1 MTNAVPSHG
10 LARLEGLI
18 AFLLPMLMVP
28 SVVAAP
34 NVQPFSAQP
43 QLKLVRRGRGVVH
56 SSNTRFYGV
65 LRDETFIS
73 MTSIREFAEAAGV
86 FKMEIRNAGLSQACK
101 VQGGKSKK
109 KTTTMLFSSPDRQML
124 TFLG

>member
-1 MTNAVPSHG
+1 
-10 LARLEGLI
+10 
-18 AFLLPMLMVP
+18 MLMVP

-34 NVQPFSAQP
+34 DVQPFSAQP

-65 LRDETFIS
+65 LRYETFVS

-86 FKMEIRNAGLSQACK
+86 FKMEIRNAGLARFK
-101 VQGGKSKK
+101 GERARKK
-109 KTTTMLFSSPDRQML
+109 KTTTMLFSSPDRPDAYSFRVARVAGWANR
-124 TFLG
+124 FLPKLPF